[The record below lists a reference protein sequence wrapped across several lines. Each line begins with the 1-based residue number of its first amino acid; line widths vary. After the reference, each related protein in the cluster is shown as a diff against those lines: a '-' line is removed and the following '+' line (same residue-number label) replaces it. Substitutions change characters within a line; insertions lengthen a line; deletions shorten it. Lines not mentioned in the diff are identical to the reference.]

1 MPARPRTAANLFPLL
16 LAGILAALSYWLE
29 LASRAPEVAKAGKLR
44 HDPDT
49 IVENFE
55 VRRFD
60 PQGALQ
66 HTLTA
71 RQMVHYPDD
80 DTAVVFEPR
89 IVWHRP
95 PPTTLEAREAHIS
108 SRGEHVALID
118 DVRITRDGSAG
129 KPQTILTTARMDVW
143 PDDELAKSTQPVTIT
158 QGASR
163 IRGEGGMNVD
173 QKSLIYVLEGPVEG
187 VFFRTASPPAAT
199 RTARPALA
207 SRAVATRQAG
217 VQAKPKAGLEAK
229 SKPSSSRR

>member
-1 MPARPRTAANLFPLL
+1 MATRLSPATNLFPLL
-16 LAGILAALSYWLE
+16 LVGVLAALSYWLE
-29 LASRAPEVAKAGKLR
+29 LASRIPETASGGKLR

-60 PQGALQ
+60 PLGALQ

-95 PPTTLEAREAHIS
+95 PPTTLVAREARIS

-118 DVRITRDGSAG
+118 DVRVTRAGVAG
-129 KPQTILTTARMDVW
+129 KPETTLTTARMDVW
-143 PDDELAKSTQPVTIT
+143 PDDELAKSTLPVTIT

-163 IRGEGGMNVD
+163 LRGEGGMSVD
-173 QKSLIYVLEGPVEG
+173 QKSLIYVLEGPVAG
-187 VFFRTASPPAAT
+187 VFFRSPQPAAT
-199 RTARPALA
+199 AAAVPPATLPRPAAAAKSRAKAPSKKPA
-207 SRAVATRQAG
+207 SRR
-217 VQAKPKAGLEAK
+217 
-229 SKPSSSRR
+229 

>member
-1 MPARPRTAANLFPLL
+1 MATRLSPATNLFPLL
-16 LAGILAALSYWLE
+16 LVGVLAALSYWLE
-29 LASRAPEVAKAGKLR
+29 LASRIPETASGGKLR

-49 IVENFE
+49 IVEGFE

-60 PQGALQ
+60 PFGALQ

-95 PPTTLEAREAHIS
+95 PPTTLVAREAHIS
-108 SRGEHVALID
+108 SRGEHVTLID
-118 DVRITRDGSAG
+118 DVRVTRAGVAG
-129 KPQTILTTARMDVW
+129 KPETTLTTARMDVW
-143 PDDELAKSTQPVTIT
+143 PDDELAKSTLPVTIT

-163 IRGEGGMNVD
+163 LRGEGGMSVD
-173 QKSLIYVLEGPVEG
+173 QKSLIYALEGPVEG
-187 VFFRTASPPAAT
+187 VFFRTAATPAST
-199 RTARPALA
+199 RTARPAPA
-207 SRAVATRQAG
+207 SRSAAP
-217 VQAKPKAGLEAK
+217 PKAGAKTK